1 MEPPSKQPSSW
12 VDNYIKQNRNNI
24 SSDNIVRPTLRVRR
38 YDFPSEFEELYS
50 RFVAM
55 LLVLDPRIFLNVMD
69 DCFRDT
75 VDVMNDP
82 RLQRKLD
89 EYLALRSENYYN
101 MTDIN
106 VDTKGHLSR
115 HRNGNVGKNRR
126 NKDGEK
132 NYDSTPTKKQYARG
146 LHFIDYNSPLN
157 SNNPKTRLRPAS
169 AGSGRRR
176 RRNSPTGPKSQRKKG
191 VHDQVPFNNDIKY
204 VNWMKERK
212 MLHED
217 KKILQEDKKNLEDQ
231 LEAMKKESMIKIQAQ
246 HKISDDM
253 ETRIIE
259 LQNEMNLLKEKL
271 AQ

>member
-1 MEPPSKQPSSW
+1 MESPSKEPPSW

-24 SSDNIVRPTLRVRR
+24 LSENIVRPTLRVRR

-82 RLQRKLD
+82 RLQQKLN

-101 MTDIN
+101 MNDIN
-106 VDTKGHLSR
+106 GVTTSPLSR
-115 HRNGNVGKNRR
+115 HNNSNGGKYRRR
-126 NKDGEK
+126 NKDGK
-132 NYDSTPTKKQYARG
+132 KSVYNTTPANNQYNRG
-146 LHFIDYNSPLN
+146 LHFIDYDSPLN

-176 RRNSPTGPKSQRKKG
+176 RRKSPTTPKSQKKKSEYG
-191 VHDQVPFNNDIKY
+191 QVQFNTDIKY
-204 VNWMKERK
+204 GDWMKERSQLK
-212 MLHED
+212 EE
-217 KKILQEDKKNLEDQ
+217 KKILEEQIET
-231 LEAMKKESMIKIQAQ
+231 MKKDSMVKVRAQ
-246 HKISDDM
+246 NKLSDVMDAK
-253 ETRIIE
+253 IIE
-259 LQNEMNLLKEKL
+259 LQNEINLLKEKL
-271 AQ
+271 NQ